1 MRDAMPGPVDQLIA
15 DVATGMRNAAP
26 GDGATVRAHIAQAPF
41 NREVR
46 REDAWSRLGVS
57 VAGAPH
63 PSRKGEFIAGSTS
76 LSSLE
81 FHTAKRVLDGQWK
94 PQTTPDAYEADCKRA
109 AQTAYLVK
117 AGVRI
122 VPLAATQARVTA
134 TEFPNVLLKA
144 GQVLLVV
151 YDTEKSRIVTSYY
164 LPEASAS
171 LQVYKNWIQRPRP
184 VVLPASP

>member
-1 MRDAMPGPVDQLIA
+1 MPGPVDELIKA
-15 DVATGMRNAAP
+15 VAEGTRKAMP
-26 GDGATVRAHIAQAPF
+26 GDGDLVKAHIARASF

-46 REDAWSRLGVS
+46 REEAWARLGYS

-63 PSRKGEFIAGSTS
+63 PTRAGETITGTTS

-81 FHTAKRVLDGQWK
+81 FHTAKRVLDGQWRL
-94 PQTTPDAYEADCKRA
+94 QTTPDAYEADCQRA

-117 AGVRI
+117 AGVRR

-144 GQVLLVV
+144 GQVMLVV